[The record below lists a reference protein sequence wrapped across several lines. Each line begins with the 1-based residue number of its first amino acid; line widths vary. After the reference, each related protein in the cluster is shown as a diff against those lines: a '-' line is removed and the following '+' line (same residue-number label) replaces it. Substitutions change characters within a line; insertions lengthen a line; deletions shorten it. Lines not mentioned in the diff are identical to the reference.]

1 MQALQTLT
9 KPLLLYHRKHTLT
22 RLGIS
27 SVLTRLRQTLTM
39 VLTTEHIALRS
50 HLLVCTP
57 SLGVFLFQATT
68 EDNTICWLLA
78 MGIKYCYQQY
88 GSTVTVSLKK
98 YDQVWIKC
106 LFDKMHIHVYG
117 HYSSFSGWR
126 LFLIC
131 WLYVYTRE
139 SLFRLMIWNKMYII
153 SNFSRFILPELG
165 IILLNL
171 IITSMH
177 C

>member
-9 KPLLLYHRKHTLT
+9 KPLLLYYHKHTLT

-50 HLLVCTP
+50 HLLVCTS
-57 SLGVFLFQATT
+57 SLGVLLFQATT
-68 EDNTICWLLA
+68 DWEQHNLLIN
-78 MGIKYCYQQY
+78 GNGYQILFCQHSYQQY

-98 YDQVWIKC
+98 YDQVWVKC
-106 LFDKMHIHVYG
+106 LFDKMHIYG

-126 LFLIC
+126 LF
-131 WLYVYTRE
+131 
-139 SLFRLMIWNKMYII
+139 
-153 SNFSRFILPELG
+153 
-165 IILLNL
+165 
-171 IITSMH
+171 
-177 C
+177 